1 MIQGGLLETVVT
13 VSDITEGLFS
23 EGLIIF
29 EKIGDPL
36 KCCFEAFRG
45 CHGINWTS
53 MYFAH

>member
-13 VSDITEGLFS
+13 FSDMKEGLFS